1 MNVRLVEVGPR
12 DGLQNEKRFL
22 PTQAKLSLV
31 RKLVDSGLQEIEVT
45 SYVHPKWIPQLADA
59 DTLVPQLPKI
69 SNVNYRA
76 LVPNTRGLDRVD
88 KSVLGEIAIFCSA
101 SQMHNLKNVN
111 RTMEESITD
120 FTKLVP
126 IAITQ
131 GLRVRAYLSTVF
143 GCPYEG
149 EVPLDQVHKM
159 SERLF
164 DLGVY
169 EVSLGDTI
177 GVATPASVKRILNSL
192 LQQFPSEKL
201 AVHFHDTKGM
211 GVANAYQAF
220 EMGIRTFD
228 SSIGGLGGCPYAP
241 GASGNLA
248 TEDLIYLL
256 QGSGIETGV
265 DLDQLCH
272 TSRWLEGQLGKR
284 LPSKVLRAH
293 SS

>member
-1 MNVRLVEVGPR
+1 MNIRLVEVGPR

-22 PTQAKLSLV
+22 STQAKLTLI
-31 RKLVDSGLQEIEVT
+31 RKLVDSGLREIEVT
-45 SYVHPKWIPQLADA
+45 SFVHPKWIPQLADA
-59 DTLVPQLPKI
+59 DTLVSQLPKI
-69 SNVNYRA
+69 SDVNYRA
-76 LVPNTRGLDRVD
+76 LVPNRKGLDRVET
-88 KSVLGEIAIFCSA
+88 SVLNEIAIFCSA
-101 SQMHNLKNVN
+101 SQSHNQKNVN
-111 RTMEESITD
+111 RTMEDSIAD
-120 FTKLVP
+120 FAKLVP
-126 IAITQ
+126 IAMEQ

-149 EVPLDQVHKM
+149 EVSLDQVHEM

-164 DLGVY
+164 DIGVY
-169 EVSLGDTI
+169 EISLGDTI
-177 GVATPASVKRILNSL
+177 GVATPTSVKRILGSL
-192 LQQFPSEKL
+192 LQQFSAKKL
-201 AVHFHDTKGM
+201 AVHFHDTQGM
-211 GVANAYQAF
+211 GVANAYQAL

-228 SSIGGLGGCPYAP
+228 SSIGGLGGCPYAS

>member
-31 RKLVDSGLQEIEVT
+31 RKLVDSGLHEIEVT

-88 KSVLGEIAIFCSA
+88 TSVLGEIAIFCSA